1 MCWRCVSDS
10 VPYVMGSLVA
20 VRIYG
25 ARLGK
30 AARRELDEAVASD
43 EPSATTP
50 PPGELD
56 RASS

>member
-1 MCWRCVSDS
+1 
-10 VPYVMGSLVA
+10 MGSLVA
-20 VRIYG
+20 VRVYG

-43 EPSATTP
+43 DPSATTP